1 MGLPGQSPYFFGF
14 VVVAFFFLML
24 PCSDHGQD
32 VVFTHDEVFV
42 PIERDLLAGVLA
54 EQNAVAGLHVER
66 DALAIVFGLAMT
78 HRDDFAVL
86 RLFLRAVGDNDP
98 ADFLFAFVDALNKDA
113 VV

>member
-1 MGLPGQSPYFFGF
+1 MLQRCGCPAGAEPFLLLLDA
-14 VVVAFFFLML
+14 AFF
-24 PCSDHGQD
+24 DYGQD
-32 VVFTHDEVFV
+32 FVFTHDEVFV
-42 PIERDLLAGVLA
+42 PIELDLLAGVLA
-54 EQNAVAGLHVER
+54 EQNAVACLHVER

-78 HRDDFAVL
+78 HRDDFALL